1 MAHVDIATGYSYG
14 EVGAT
19 LDLAQ
24 FAGNSQNALVRH
36 GVADVSRLRFGE
48 LSSRGMG
55 SSTVRVG
62 RADNFER
69 VWVSLYGMDFVEK

>member
-1 MAHVDIATGYSYG
+1 
-14 EVGAT
+14 
-19 LDLAQ
+19 
-24 FAGNSQNALVRH
+24 
-36 GVADVSRLRFGE
+36 